1 MSEPETETPAPTVQS
16 ASHDGPTF
24 DGSARTLS
32 RISLVTT
39 LGVLLARLLQPDR
52 GIQFGTHLYL
62 SLGFLTQVALVVV
75 LSVIALTLH
84 LRGKLRCTHPTGILS
99 ALAVTGLPAQ
109 LYAIFTIKVDGS
121 SVP

>member
-1 MSEPETETPAPTVQS
+1 MSAPEPETAAPTVQS
-16 ASHDGPTF
+16 ASQDGPTF

-32 RISLVTT
+32 KLSLITT
-39 LGVLLARLLQPDR
+39 LGVLLVRLLQPDR
-52 GIQFGTHLYL
+52 DIQFKTHLYL
-62 SLGFLTQVALVVV
+62 ALGFLTQVALVIV

-84 LRGKLRCTHPTGILS
+84 LRRKLRCTHPTGILS

-109 LYAIFTIKVDGS
+109 LYAIVTINVDGS

>member
-1 MSEPETETPAPTVQS
+1 MSEPEPKTADQAVQRS
-16 ASHDGPTF
+16 SHDGPTF
-24 DGSARTLS
+24 DGSVRSLS
-32 RISLVTT
+32 RISLLTT
-39 LGVLLARLLQPDR
+39 LGVLLTRLLQPDR

-109 LYAIFTIKVDGS
+109 LYAIFTINVDGS

>member
-1 MSEPETETPAPTVQS
+1 MSAPETETPAPTVQS
-16 ASHDGPTF
+16 ASQDGPTF
-24 DGSARTLS
+24 DGSVRSLS
-32 RISLVTT
+32 QISLLTP

-62 SLGFLTQVALVVV
+62 SLGFLTQIALVFV
-75 LSVIALTLH
+75 LSVIALTLR

-99 ALAVTGLPAQ
+99 ALAVAALPAQ
-109 LYAIFTIKVDGS
+109 LYAIVTTAVDGS

>member
-1 MSEPETETPAPTVQS
+1 MSAPEPETADQAVQRS
-16 ASHDGPTF
+16 SHDGPTF
-24 DGSARTLS
+24 DGSVRSLS
-32 RISLVTT
+32 RISLLTT
-39 LGVLLARLLQPDR
+39 LGVLLTRLLQPDR

-109 LYAIFTIKVDGS
+109 LYAIFTINVDGS

>member
-1 MSEPETETPAPTVQS
+1 MSAPEPETTDPTVQS
-16 ASHDGPTF
+16 ASQDGPTF

-32 RISLVTT
+32 QLSLITT

-62 SLGFLTQVALVVV
+62 TLAFLTQVALVIV

-84 LRGKLRCTHPTGILS
+84 LRRKLRCTHPTGILS
-99 ALAVTGLPAQ
+99 ALAVAGLPAQ
-109 LYAIFTIKVDGS
+109 LYAIVTIKVDGS